1 MRRKV
6 RRIAVLG
13 KHYVWWYTFCEN
25 GAEVYVSPDCDKTA
39 CAKVRFSSRETLPDV
54 QPAAGIFPGTMKL
67 VRSGESL
74 SVRRLSPKMASLV
87 IVSLPENTLTSRKTA
102 SFDGYELL
110 EMNGFNVADVI
121 NEYNW

>member
-1 MRRKV
+1 
-6 RRIAVLG
+6 
-13 KHYVWWYTFCEN
+13 
-25 GAEVYVSPDCDKTA
+25 
-39 CAKVRFSSRETLPDV
+39 
-54 QPAAGIFPGTMKL
+54 IFPGTMKL

-74 SVRRLSPKMASLV
+74 SVRTLSPKMASLV

-121 NEYNW
+121 NEYYL